1 MHPSEVYL
9 EMPLFNELCATLA
22 YKLDE
27 ELSIVVR
34 GAIFFIELSRY
45 SWGNHSHAFD
55 HQNEHLQ
62 RGPTDKVRT
71 ALRSKFH
78 LVTDWS
84 KGHKLLPR
92 WRI

>member
-62 RGPTDKVRT
+62 RGPTDKVRIEVEI
-71 ALRSKFH
+71 LSCH
-78 LVTDWS
+78 
-84 KGHKLLPR
+84 
-92 WRI
+92 